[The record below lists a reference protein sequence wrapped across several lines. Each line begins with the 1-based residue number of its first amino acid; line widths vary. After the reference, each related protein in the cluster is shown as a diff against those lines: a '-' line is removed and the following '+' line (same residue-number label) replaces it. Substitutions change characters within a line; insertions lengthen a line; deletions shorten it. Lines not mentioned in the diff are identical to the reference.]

1 VSTVRTRIRASDDVC
16 NSIRPKEFSMLH
28 TLTTI
33 RAATTAD
40 TDALARLA
48 DSSRTRRLRGRV
60 LIAEGEHGVI
70 AAIEVASGAV
80 IADQSSSVSS
90 VAVHAVTLLRRHRY
104 LVLRQ
109 AGGGAQVRSL
119 FRREAARLA
128 A

>member
-1 VSTVRTRIRASDDVC
+1 
-16 NSIRPKEFSMLH
+16 MLH

-33 RAATTAD
+33 RAATAAD
-40 TDALARLA
+40 DDALVRLA
-48 DSSRTRRLRGRV
+48 DASDAGRLRGRV
-60 LIAEGEHGVI
+60 LIAEGDHTLI

-80 IADQSSSVSS
+80 IADESSRSATV
-90 VAVHAVTLLRRHRY
+90 VQAVTLLRRHRY
-104 LVLRQ
+104 LALRQ

>member
-1 VSTVRTRIRASDDVC
+1 
-16 NSIRPKEFSMLH
+16 MLH

-33 RAATTAD
+33 RAATAGD
-40 TDALARLA
+40 AAALARLA
-48 DSSRTRRLRGRV
+48 DSSRARRLRGRV
-60 LIAEGEHGVI
+60 LIAEGDQGVI

-80 IADQSSSVSS
+80 LADRSSLS
-90 VAVHAVTLLRRHRY
+90 AAAAHAVTLLRRHRY

>member
-1 VSTVRTRIRASDDVC
+1 
-16 NSIRPKEFSMLH
+16 MLH

-48 DSSRTRRLRGRV
+48 DSSRARRLRGRV
-60 LIAEGEHGVI
+60 LIAEGEQGLI

-80 IADQSSSVSS
+80 IADQPSVS
-90 VAVHAVTLLRRHRY
+90 VAAAHAVPLLRRHRY

-109 AGGGAQVRSL
+109 AGGGAEVRSL
-119 FRREAARLA
+119 LRREAARLA

>member
-1 VSTVRTRIRASDDVC
+1 
-16 NSIRPKEFSMLH
+16 MLH

-33 RAATTAD
+33 RAATDAD
-40 TDALARLA
+40 AEALSRLA
-48 DSSRTRRLRGRV
+48 NSSRARRLRGRV
-60 LIAEGEHGVI
+60 LIAEGDQGVI

-80 IADQSSSVSS
+80 IADESSVPSAS
-90 VAVHAVTLLRRHRY
+90 IHAVTLLRRQRY

-109 AGGGAQVRSL
+109 AGGGAQTRSL